1 MQGEGDVGPGGAEGC
16 QFPRPHRPHP
26 PWDGCHLPL
35 SQATP
40 CFPRGW
46 GGDPASP
53 MALGGVDLGP
63 SRAWKVY
70 YPHISPAKFITA
82 ISVQS
87 LCGGDLTSEL

>member
-16 QFPRPHRPHP
+16 QFPRPHRPRP

-46 GGDPASP
+46 GGDPASL
-53 MALGGVDLGP
+53 MALGGLTWGP
-63 SRAWKVY
+63 AALV
-70 YPHISPAKFITA
+70 KFI
-82 ISVQS
+82 IHIFYRPNSSPRSPSS
-87 LCGGDLTSEL
+87 LCAGGI